1 MCRHGDGCGTA
12 PGGRT
17 VAGGLDSGGMCRG
30 RIHQSDVL
38 RENSLSVDSLPIAT
52 PRVLRPV
59 IGSVTLSL
67 IVALYL
73 VFVTN
78 RTFWSKA
85 MEYLGAPS
93 TALFLLGI
101 GLFSL
106 FSAIC
111 VAVSVKY
118 VTKPF
123 FILLIMI
130 AAASSR
136 FMDTFGTVIDVDMIR
151 NAAETTGSEAGHLI
165 TAGFLT
171 HMLLFGIVPSLLIML
186 VRIKHRPFYQK
197 FKVNLVLV
205 LCLLAVFTS
214 VSIANVRTFA
224 ATLRQHR
231 DLVAT
236 LNPVAP
242 IFSAVRYVVAAG
254 ADKDIVVQPIGTD
267 ARVIAPMQ
275 SGKPRVTIIVAG
287 ETARAEN
294 FSLGG
299 YARQTNPLLARQDIQ
314 YFTDT
319 SSCGTAT
326 AISLPCMF
334 SVYPRSSYT
343 HRKGLE
349 TENLLDVLSR
359 AGVKTEWWENN
370 TGSKGVADRIAY
382 TSFSDINDPRFCKN
396 NECVDDV
403 TLDGL
408 GAWLDGVKG
417 DSVLVIHQQ
426 GSHGPAYYLRYPEK
440 FRRFTPDC
448 RTAELGNCSR
458 QEIVNAYDNSIL
470 YTDYILSAVI
480 DMLKAREAKLAG
492 SMVYMSDHGESLGER
507 GLYLHGAPYFIA
519 PSQQTHIPFVL
530 WTGTETKAGIDR
542 ACLQATLNEPRSHD
556 NLFHTV
562 LGLMNVSTKVY
573 EPSLDALVACRTRAA
588 S

>member
-1 MCRHGDGCGTA
+1 M
-12 PGGRT
+12 
-17 VAGGLDSGGMCRG
+17 
-30 RIHQSDVL
+30 
-38 RENSLSVDSLPIAT
+38 ESLPIAT
-52 PRVLRPV
+52 PRTLRPV

-67 IVALYL
+67 IVAFYL

-78 RTFWSKA
+78 MTFWSKA
-85 MEYLGAPS
+85 VEYLGAPS
-93 TALFLLGI
+93 TALLLLGI

-106 FSAIC
+106 FAAIC
-111 VAVSVKY
+111 VTASVKY
-118 VTKPF
+118 LTKPF

-130 AAASSR
+130 AAASAR
-136 FMDTFGTVIDVDMIR
+136 FMDTFGTIIDVDMIR
-151 NAAETTGSEAGHLI
+151 NAAQTTNSEAGHLL
-165 TAGFLT
+165 TSGFLT
-171 HMLLFGIVPSLLIML
+171 HMFLFGIVPSLLIVL
-186 VRIKHRPFYQK
+186 VRIKHRPFPQK
-197 FKVNLVLV
+197 FKHNIVLI

-214 VSIANVRTFA
+214 VGIANIRTFA

-236 LNPVAP
+236 LNPAAP
-242 IFSAVRYVVAAG
+242 IFNAVRYVVATG
-254 ADKDIVVQPIGTD
+254 AEKNIVVQPIGTD

-275 SGKPRVTIIVAG
+275 SGKPRVTIVVAG

-299 YARQTNPLLARQDIQ
+299 YDRETNPLLARQDIQ
-314 YFTDT
+314 YFTNT

-326 AISLPCMF
+326 AVSLPCMF
-334 SVYPRSSYT
+334 SVYTRANYT
-343 HRKGLE
+343 HRKGLS
-349 TENLLDVLSR
+349 TENLVDVLSR
-359 AGVKTEWWENN
+359 AGIKTEWWENN
-370 TGSKGVADRIAY
+370 TGSKGIADRIAY

-396 NECVDDV
+396 NECIDDV
-403 TLDGL
+403 ALDGL

-448 RTAELGNCSR
+448 RTAELGSCSR
-458 QEIVNAYDNSIL
+458 QEVVNAYDNSLL
-470 YTDYILSAVI
+470 YTDYILSSVI
-480 DMLKAREAKLAG
+480 DMLKAREDKMAG
-492 SMVYMSDHGESLGER
+492 SMIYMSDHGESLGER

-519 PSQQTHIPFVL
+519 PSQQTQIPFVL
-530 WTGTETKAGIDR
+530 WTGKETKAGIDQ
-542 ACLQATLNEPRSHD
+542 ACQQATLNDPRSHD

-573 EPSLDALVACRTRAA
+573 EPALDALASCRPRTG

>member
-1 MCRHGDGCGTA
+1 M
-12 PGGRT
+12 
-17 VAGGLDSGGMCRG
+17 
-30 RIHQSDVL
+30 
-38 RENSLSVDSLPIAT
+38 SLESLPAAT

-67 IVALYL
+67 IVAFYL
-73 VFVTN
+73 AFVTN

-85 MEYLGAPS
+85 VDYLGAPS
-93 TALFLLGI
+93 FAVVLLAI
-101 GLFSL
+101 GLFAL
-106 FSAIC
+106 FSAVC
-111 VAVSVKY
+111 VTVSVKY
-118 VTKPF
+118 LTKPF
-123 FILLIMI
+123 FILLILI

-136 FMDTFGTVIDVDMIR
+136 FMDTFGTIIDVDMIR
-151 NAAETTGSEAGHLI
+151 NAAETTGSEAGHLL

-171 HMLLFGIVPSLLIML
+171 HMLIFGIVPSLLIVL
-186 VRIKHRPFYQK
+186 VRIEHRPFFQK
-197 FKVNLVLV
+197 FKHNLVLV

-224 ATLRQHR
+224 AAIRQHR
-231 DLVAT
+231 DLAAT
-236 LNPVAP
+236 VNPVAP
-242 IFSAVRYVVAAG
+242 IVSAVRYAVATG
-254 ADKDIVVQPIGTD
+254 ADKNVTVQPLGTD
-267 ARVIAPMQ
+267 ARVMAPTL
-275 SGKPRVTIIVAG
+275 SGKPRVTIIIAG

-299 YARQTNPLLARQDIQ
+299 YGRDTNPLLARQDIQ

-326 AISLPCMF
+326 AVSLPCMF
-334 SVYPRSSYT
+334 SIYTRSDYT

-349 TENLLDVLSR
+349 TENLLDVLTR
-359 AGVKTEWWENN
+359 AGVKAEWWENN
-370 TGSKGVADRIAY
+370 TGSKGVANRIAY
-382 TSFSDINDPRFCKN
+382 TSYSDLNDPRFCKN
-396 NECVDDV
+396 NECLDDV
-403 TLDGL
+403 MLDGL

-417 DSVLVIHQQ
+417 DSVLVIHQL

-470 YTDYILSAVI
+470 YTDYIVSTVI
-480 DMLKAREAKLAG
+480 DMLKAREGKMAG
-492 SMVYMSDHGESLGER
+492 SMVYMSDHGESLGEN

-530 WTGTETKAGIDR
+530 WTGKETKAGIDQ
-542 ACLQATLNEPRSHD
+542 ACLQATGGEPRSHD

-562 LGLMNVSTKVY
+562 LGLMNVATEIY
-573 EPSLDALVACRTRAA
+573 EPSLDAVAACRTRAA
-588 S
+588 T

>member
-1 MCRHGDGCGTA
+1 M
-12 PGGRT
+12 
-17 VAGGLDSGGMCRG
+17 
-30 RIHQSDVL
+30 
-38 RENSLSVDSLPIAT
+38 SVESLPIAT
-52 PRVLRPV
+52 PRTLRPV

-67 IVALYL
+67 IVAFYL

-78 RTFWSKA
+78 WTFWSKA
-85 MEYLGAPS
+85 VEYLGAPS
-93 TALFLLGI
+93 TALSLLGI

-106 FSAIC
+106 FAAIC
-111 VAVSVKY
+111 VTASVKY
-118 VTKPF
+118 LTKPF

-130 AAASSR
+130 AAASAR
-136 FMDTFGTVIDVDMIR
+136 FMDTFGTIIDVDMIR
-151 NAAETTGSEAGHLI
+151 NAAQTTNSEAGHLL

-171 HMLLFGIVPSLLIML
+171 HMFLFGIVPSLLIVL
-186 VRIKHRPFYQK
+186 VRIKHRPFPQK
-197 FKVNLVLV
+197 FKHNIVLI

-214 VSIANVRTFA
+214 VGIANIRTFA

-236 LNPVAP
+236 LNPAAP
-242 IFSAVRYVVAAG
+242 IFNAVRYVVATG
-254 ADKDIVVQPIGTD
+254 AEKNIVVQPIGTD
-267 ARVIAPMQ
+267 ARVIAPML
-275 SGKPRVTIIVAG
+275 SGKPRVTIVVAG

-299 YARQTNPLLARQDIQ
+299 YDRETNPLLARQDIQ
-314 YFTDT
+314 YFTNT

-326 AISLPCMF
+326 AVSLPCMF
-334 SVYPRSSYT
+334 SVYTRSNYT
-343 HRKGLE
+343 HRKGLA
-349 TENLLDVLSR
+349 TENLVDVLSR
-359 AGVKTEWWENN
+359 AGIKTEWWENN
-370 TGSKGVADRIAY
+370 TGSKGIADRIAY
-382 TSFSDINDPRFCKN
+382 TSFSDINDTRFCKN

-448 RTAELGNCSR
+448 RTAELGSCSR
-458 QEIVNAYDNSIL
+458 QEVVNAYDNSLL
-470 YTDYILSAVI
+470 YTDYILSSVI
-480 DMLKAREAKLAG
+480 DMLKAREDKMAG
-492 SMVYMSDHGESLGER
+492 SMIYMSDHGESLGER

-519 PSQQTHIPFVL
+519 PSQQTQIPFVL
-530 WTGTETKAGIDR
+530 WTGKETKAGIDQ

-573 EPSLDALVACRTRAA
+573 EPALDALATCRPRTG

>member
-1 MCRHGDGCGTA
+1 M
-12 PGGRT
+12 
-17 VAGGLDSGGMCRG
+17 
-30 RIHQSDVL
+30 
-38 RENSLSVDSLPIAT
+38 
-52 PRVLRPV
+52 LRPV

-67 IVALYL
+67 IVAFYL

-85 MEYLGAPS
+85 VEYLGAPS

-106 FSAIC
+106 FAAIC
-111 VAVSVKY
+111 VTASVKY
-118 VTKPF
+118 LTKPF

-130 AAASSR
+130 AAASAR
-136 FMDTFGTVIDVDMIR
+136 FMDTFGTIIDLDMIR
-151 NAAETTGSEAGHLI
+151 NAAQTTNSEAGHLL
-165 TAGFLT
+165 TEGFLT
-171 HMLLFGIVPSLLIML
+171 HMVLFGIVPSLLIVL
-186 VRIKHRPFYQK
+186 VRIKHRPFPQK
-197 FKVNLVLV
+197 FKHNIVLI
-205 LCLLAVFTS
+205 LCLLAVFLS
-214 VSIANVRTFA
+214 VGIANIRTFA

-236 LNPVAP
+236 LNPAAP
-242 IFSAVRYVVAAG
+242 IFNAVRYAVATG
-254 ADKDIVVQPIGTD
+254 AEKNIAVQPIGTD

-275 SGKPRVTIIVAG
+275 SGKPRVTIVVAG

-299 YARQTNPLLARQDIQ
+299 YDRETNPLLARQDIQ
-314 YFTDT
+314 YFTNT

-326 AISLPCMF
+326 AVSLPCMF
-334 SVYPRSSYT
+334 SVYTRANYT
-343 HRKGLE
+343 HRKGLA
-349 TENLLDVLSR
+349 TENLVDVLSR
-359 AGVKTEWWENN
+359 AGIKTEWWENN
-370 TGSKGVADRIAY
+370 TGSKGIADRIAY
-382 TSFSDINDPRFCKN
+382 TSFSDINDPRFCN
-396 NECVDDV
+396 DNECVDDV

-448 RTAELGNCSR
+448 RTADLGSCSR
-458 QEIVNAYDNSIL
+458 QEVVNAYDNSLL
-470 YTDYILSAVI
+470 YTDYILSSVI
-480 DMLKAREAKLAG
+480 DMLKAREDKVAG
-492 SMVYMSDHGESLGER
+492 SMIYMSDHGESLGER

-519 PSQQTHIPFVL
+519 PSQQTQIPFVL
-530 WTGTETKAGIDR
+530 WTGKETKAGIDQ

-562 LGLMNVSTKVY
+562 LGLMNVSTRVY
-573 EPSLDALVACRTRAA
+573 EPGLDALAMCRPRTG

>member
-1 MCRHGDGCGTA
+1 M
-12 PGGRT
+12 
-17 VAGGLDSGGMCRG
+17 
-30 RIHQSDVL
+30 
-38 RENSLSVDSLPIAT
+38 SLESLPIANA
-52 PRVLRPV
+52 RVQRPV
-59 IGSVTLSL
+59 IGSVMLSL

-73 VFVTN
+73 TFVTN

-85 MEYLGAPS
+85 VDYLGAPS
-93 TALFLLGI
+93 FAVVLLAI
-101 GLFSL
+101 GLFAL
-106 FSAIC
+106 FSAVC
-111 VAVSVKY
+111 VTVSVKY
-118 VTKPF
+118 LTKPF

-136 FMDTFGTVIDVDMIR
+136 FMDTFGTIIDVDMIR
-151 NAAETTGSEAGHLI
+151 NAAETTGSEAGHLL

-171 HMLLFGIVPSLLIML
+171 HMLIFGIVPSLLIVF
-186 VRIKHRPFYQK
+186 VRIKHRPFFQK
-197 FKVNLVLV
+197 FKHNLVLV

-224 ATLRQHR
+224 AAIRQHR
-231 DLVAT
+231 DLAAT
-236 LNPVAP
+236 VNPVAP
-242 IFSAVRYVVAAG
+242 IVSAVHYVMAAG
-254 ADKDIVVQPIGTD
+254 ADSNVTVQPLGAD
-267 ARVIAPMQ
+267 ARVIAPML

-299 YARQTNPLLARQDIQ
+299 YARDTNPLLARQDIQ

-326 AISLPCMF
+326 AVSLPCMF
-334 SVYPRSSYT
+334 SVYTRASYT

-349 TENLLDVLSR
+349 TENLTDVLTH
-359 AGVKTEWWENN
+359 AGIKAEWWENN

-403 TLDGL
+403 ALDRL
-408 GAWLDGVKG
+408 GAWLDGIKG
-417 DSVLVIHQQ
+417 DSVLVIHQL

-458 QEIVNAYDNSIL
+458 EEIVNAYDNSIL
-470 YTDYILSAVI
+470 YTDYIVSSVI
-480 DMLKAREAKLAG
+480 DMLKAREEKVAG
-492 SMVYMSDHGESLGER
+492 SMIYMSDHGESLGEN

-530 WTGTETKAGIDR
+530 WTGKEMRAGIDQ
-542 ACLQATLNEPRSHD
+542 ACLKATAGAPRSHD

-562 LGLMNVSTKVY
+562 LGLMNVATTVY
-573 EPSLDALVACRTRAA
+573 DPALDALAACRTNAA

>member
-1 MCRHGDGCGTA
+1 MS
-12 PGGRT
+12 
-17 VAGGLDSGGMCRG
+17 V
-30 RIHQSDVL
+30 
-38 RENSLSVDSLPIAT
+38 ESLSIAT

-73 VFVTN
+73 VSVAN

-85 MEYLGAPS
+85 MEYLAAPS
-93 TALFLLGI
+93 TAVFLLGI

-106 FSAIC
+106 FAAIC
-111 VAVSVKY
+111 VTASVKY
-118 VTKPF
+118 LTKPF

-130 AAASSR
+130 AAACSR
-136 FMDTFGTVIDVDMIR
+136 FMDTFGTIIDVDMIR
-151 NAAETTGSEAGHLI
+151 NAAETTGSEAGHLL
-165 TAGFLT
+165 TAGFLA
-171 HMLLFGIVPSLLIML
+171 HMFLFGIVPSLLIAV
-186 VRIKHRPFYQK
+186 VRIKHRPFPQK
-197 FKVNLVLV
+197 FKHNIVLI

-224 ATLRQHR
+224 STIRQHR

-242 IFSAVRYVVAAG
+242 IFNAVRYGVATG
-254 ADKDIVVQPIGTD
+254 ADKNVAVQPLGTD
-267 ARVIAPMQ
+267 ARVIAPTQ

-299 YARQTNPLLARQDIQ
+299 YARQTNPLLARQDVQ

-319 SSCGTAT
+319 SSCGTST
-326 AISLPCMF
+326 AVSLPCMF

-349 TENLLDVLSR
+349 TENLLDVLTR
-359 AGVKTEWWENN
+359 AGVKAEWWENN

-396 NECVDDV
+396 NEC
-403 TLDGL
+403 LDGVALDRL

-417 DSVLVIHQQ
+417 DSVLVIHQL
-426 GSHGPAYYLRYPEK
+426 GSHGPAYHLRYPEN
-440 FRRFTPDC
+440 FRRFTPEC

-458 QEIVNAYDNSIL
+458 QEIVDAYDNSIL
-470 YTDYILSAVI
+470 YTDYILSTVI
-480 DMLKAREAKLAG
+480 DMLKAREDRMAG
-492 SMVYMSDHGESLGER
+492 AMVYMSDHGESLGER

-519 PSQQTHIPFVL
+519 PPQQTHIPFVL
-530 WTGTETKAGIDR
+530 WTGSETKAGIDQ
-542 ACLQATLNEPRSHD
+542 ACLQATLDEPRSHD

-573 EPSLDALVACRTRAA
+573 EPALDALATCRTRAA

>member
-1 MCRHGDGCGTA
+1 M
-12 PGGRT
+12 
-17 VAGGLDSGGMCRG
+17 
-30 RIHQSDVL
+30 
-38 RENSLSVDSLPIAT
+38 SVESLPFAPT
-52 PRVLRPV
+52 RTLRPV

-67 IVALYL
+67 IVAFYL

-85 MEYLGAPS
+85 VEYLGAPS
-93 TALFLLGI
+93 TALFLLSI

-106 FSAIC
+106 FAAIC
-111 VAVSVKY
+111 VTASVQY
-118 VTKPF
+118 LTKPF

-130 AAASSR
+130 AAASAR
-136 FMDTFGTVIDVDMIR
+136 FMDTFGTIIDLDMIR
-151 NAAETTGSEAGHLI
+151 NAAQTTNSEAGHLL
-165 TAGFLT
+165 TEGFLT
-171 HMLLFGIVPSLLIML
+171 HMVLFGIVPSLLIVL
-186 VRIKHRPFYQK
+186 VRIKHRPFPQK
-197 FKVNLVLV
+197 FKHNIVLI
-205 LCLLAVFTS
+205 LCLLAVFLS
-214 VSIANVRTFA
+214 VGIANIRTFA

-236 LNPVAP
+236 LNPAAP
-242 IFSAVRYVVAAG
+242 IFNAVRYAVATG
-254 ADKDIVVQPIGTD
+254 AEKNIVVQPIGTD

-299 YARQTNPLLARQDIQ
+299 YDRETNPLLARQDIQ
-314 YFTDT
+314 YFTNT

-326 AISLPCMF
+326 AVSLPCMF
-334 SVYPRSSYT
+334 SVYTRANYT
-343 HRKGLE
+343 HRKGLA
-349 TENLLDVLSR
+349 TENLVDVLSR
-359 AGVKTEWWENN
+359 AGIKTEWWENN
-370 TGSKGVADRIAY
+370 TGSKGIADRIAY
-382 TSFSDINDPRFCKN
+382 TSFSDINDPRFCNN

-448 RTAELGNCSR
+448 RTADLGSCSR
-458 QEIVNAYDNSIL
+458 QEVVNAYDNSLL
-470 YTDYILSAVI
+470 YTDYILSSVI
-480 DMLKAREAKLAG
+480 DMLKAREDKVAG
-492 SMVYMSDHGESLGER
+492 SMIYMSDHGESLGER

-519 PSQQTHIPFVL
+519 PSQQTQIPFVL
-530 WTGTETKAGIDR
+530 WTGKETKAGIDQ

-562 LGLMNVSTKVY
+562 LGLMNVSTKIY
-573 EPSLDALVACRTRAA
+573 EPGLDALAMCRPRTG

>member
-1 MCRHGDGCGTA
+1 M
-12 PGGRT
+12 
-17 VAGGLDSGGMCRG
+17 
-30 RIHQSDVL
+30 
-38 RENSLSVDSLPIAT
+38 SLESLPIAS
-52 PRVLRPV
+52 PRVLRPA
-59 IGSVTLSL
+59 IGSVMLSL

-73 VFVTN
+73 TFVTN

-85 MEYLGAPS
+85 VDYLGAPS
-93 TALFLLGI
+93 FAVVLLAI
-101 GLFSL
+101 GLFAL
-106 FSAIC
+106 FSAVC
-111 VAVSVKY
+111 VTVSVKY
-118 VTKPF
+118 LMKPF

-136 FMDTFGTVIDVDMIR
+136 FMDTFGTIIDVDMIR
-151 NAAETTGSEAGHLI
+151 NAAETTGAEAGHLL

-171 HMLLFGIVPSLLIML
+171 HMLIFGIVPSLLIAF
-186 VRIKHRPFYQK
+186 VRIKHRPFFQK
-197 FKVNLVLV
+197 FKHNLVLV

-224 ATLRQHR
+224 AAIRQHR
-231 DLVAT
+231 DLAAT
-236 LNPVAP
+236 VNPVAP
-242 IFSAVRYVVAAG
+242 IVSAVRYVMATG
-254 ADKDIVVQPIGTD
+254 ADSNITVQPLGAD
-267 ARVIAPMQ
+267 ARVVAPML
-275 SGKPRVTIIVAG
+275 SGKPRVTIIIAG

-299 YARQTNPLLARQDIQ
+299 YTRDTNPLLARQDIQ

-326 AISLPCMF
+326 AVSLPCMF
-334 SVYPRSSYT
+334 SVYTRASYT

-349 TENLLDVLSR
+349 TENLTDVLAH
-359 AGVKTEWWENN
+359 AGIKAEWWENN

-396 NECVDDV
+396 NECLDDV
-403 TLDGL
+403 ALDRL
-408 GAWLDGVKG
+408 GAWLDDIKG
-417 DSVLVIHQQ
+417 DSVLVIHQL

-458 QEIVNAYDNSIL
+458 EEIVNAYDNSIL
-470 YTDYILSAVI
+470 YTDYIVSSVI
-480 DMLKAREAKLAG
+480 DMLKAREEKMAG
-492 SMVYMSDHGESLGER
+492 SMIYMSDHGESLGEN

-530 WTGTETKAGIDR
+530 WTGKETRAGIDQ
-542 ACLQATLNEPRSHD
+542 ACLKATANEPRSHD

-562 LGLMNVSTKVY
+562 LGLMNVATGVY
-573 EPSLDALVACRTRAA
+573 DPALDALAACRSNAA